1 MKLELTKGI
10 RIYAGVGQL
19 ATEEKEK
26 EDGASLSETRFKFAP
41 PLKRPFGS

>member
-19 ATEEKEK
+19 ATEEKE
-26 EDGASLSETRFKFAP
+26 DGTPLSETRFKFAP

>member
-19 ATEEKEK
+19 PTEEKEK
-26 EDGASLSETRFKFAP
+26 ENGTPLSEIRFKFAP

>member
-19 ATEEKEK
+19 PTEEEK